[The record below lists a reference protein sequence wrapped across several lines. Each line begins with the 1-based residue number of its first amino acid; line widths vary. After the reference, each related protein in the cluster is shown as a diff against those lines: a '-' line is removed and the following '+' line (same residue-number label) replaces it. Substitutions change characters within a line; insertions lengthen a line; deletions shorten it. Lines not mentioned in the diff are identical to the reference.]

1 MSQYIV
7 LAAID
12 LQHDDS
18 DRNIAEEALALARN
32 HEAELHLVFVI
43 PDQKNEYVQAYIPAE
58 MKAEVE
64 KDARADLD
72 AFGASLD
79 SGGTK
84 VATHVLR
91 GIVYQEIVQLSDRI
105 KADIVVIGAHK
116 PGFMDFF
123 LGPNSARV
131 ARHAECSVMIVR
143 PARNE

>member
-1 MSQYIV
+1 MAENIV

-12 LQHDDS
+12 LQHDES
-18 DRNIAEEALALARN
+18 DRNVAEEALALARN
-32 HEAELHLVFVI
+32 HEAELHLVFVV
-43 PDQKNEYVQAYIPAE
+43 PDQNIGYVQAYIPAE

-72 AFGASLD
+72 AFGTSLGG
-79 SGGTK
+79 GGTK
-84 VATHVLR
+84 IQTHVLR
-91 GIVYQEIVQLSDRI
+91 GIVYEEIVKLSDRI

-143 PARNE
+143 PGRNG